1 MKQGRSLFLLFFVVD
16 LSPSV
21 IFGAAVRY
29 TSLNYSPFLTQTIL
43 QARSSIEID
52 FQDICDDNSIIDKLH
67 TLDIMCA
74 QQGIV
79 DGASEYVS

>member
-1 MKQGRSLFLLFFVVD
+1 MDSSAHLFANLRRAARKNFSSLIDDSLLFL
-16 LSPSV
+16 
-21 IFGAAVRY
+21 
-29 TSLNYSPFLTQTIL
+29 QTIL
-43 QARSSIEID
+43 QARSSIEVD

-79 DGASEYVS
+79 DGASEYVVFVFTN